1 MPRPRES
8 GAGSVFRRPDS
19 RFWWIGYRVA
29 GRTVQE
35 STKTTKDFKHCGE
48 KGIKLDPE
56 FEKLRDAL
64 IEYTRTNGK
73 HLIISFCSKDD
84 MAQNTIMCSRAFL
97 MNFCGDVV
105 KDLME
110 GQM

>member
-1 MPRPRES
+1 MS
-8 GAGSVFRRPDS
+8 TKK
-19 RFWWIGYRVA
+19 VA
-29 GRTVQE
+29 KKAVKKFVKKVAKKVVKKAKKSFT